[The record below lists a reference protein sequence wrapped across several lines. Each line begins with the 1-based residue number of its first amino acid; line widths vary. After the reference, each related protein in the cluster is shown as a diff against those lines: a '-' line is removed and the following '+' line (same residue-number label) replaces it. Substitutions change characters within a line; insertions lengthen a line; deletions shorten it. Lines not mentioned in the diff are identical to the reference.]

1 MSDNPNNYGF
11 GFTKDI
17 KLHRFWFKQMV
28 KQYGVNCIYK
38 APLPDKRF
46 DGHGDLDADYYPG
59 ILVGCIFEEHPDQ
72 KTMKKV
78 GWLHELQ
85 EGSSIIHVP
94 YDLEHLQVGALFI
107 VPSGLDNAEGRLFRV
122 ISMKNKMIYPESI
135 ACEIA
140 PE

>member
-78 GWLHELQ
+78 G
-85 EGSSIIHVP
+85 
-94 YDLEHLQVGALFI
+94 
-107 VPSGLDNAEGRLFRV
+107 
-122 ISMKNKMIYPESI
+122 
-135 ACEIA
+135 
-140 PE
+140 